1 MMFEYY
7 EKEAPLAFEEY
18 LRIDHF
24 KLKEFV
30 SAVFQALQ
38 VSKDDACTVAD
49 VIVAADLAGISS
61 HGVQRIRRYVDGIRV
76 GNVNVKSH
84 IRVVSESEAV
94 ALVDADNG
102 LGQVAASKAM
112 DLAVKKA
119 EKCGIGLTLVRNSN
133 HFGIAGYYSMKAV
146 ERGFIGVTL
155 TNSEKLVAYT
165 NTLGRSLGT
174 NPIAV
179 GIPKKKPPPIL
190 FDAATSVVPVGKIEL
205 YKKLHKEIREGWVV
219 DEFGESLSGD
229 ATSIHKKVR
238 ENKAAILPIGGLG
251 EELGGHKG
259 SGLSFM
265 IDVISGV
272 LSGAA
277 WGVHVGYTVGDK
289 PSNVGHTLLA
299 INIESLMS
307 KGEFFSRIEKYI
319 QEIKSTPKHSKA
331 ERIWIPGEKSWL
343 TMQTRR
349 KKGIPIYKTI
359 YEDLRE
365 LANELKVHWILN

>member
-1 MMFEYY
+1 MFEYY
-7 EKEAPLAFEEY
+7 EKEAPQAFGEY
-18 LRIDHF
+18 LRVDHL

-38 VSKDDACTVAD
+38 VSKDDAGTVAD
-49 VIVAADLAGISS
+49 VTVASDLAGISS
-61 HGVQRIRRYVDGIRV
+61 HGVQRIRRYVDGIRI
-76 GNVNVKSH
+76 GNVNVKSN

-94 ALVDADNG
+94 ALLDADNG

-119 EKCGIGLTLVRNSN
+119 AKCGIGLTLVRNSN

-146 ERGFIGVTL
+146 EKGLIGVTL

-179 GIPKKKPPPIL
+179 GIPKEKPPPIL

-205 YKKLHKEIREGWVV
+205 YKKLSKEIPEGWVMG
-219 DEFGESLSGD
+219 EFGESLSGD
-229 ATSIHKKVR
+229 SASIHGKIQ
-238 ENKAAILPIGGLG
+238 ENKAAILPIGGSG

-259 SGLSFM
+259 SGLSF
-265 IDVISGV
+265 IVDVISGV

-277 WGVHVGYTVGDK
+277 WGVHVGYTVGDN

-299 INIESLMS
+299 VNIESLMP
-307 KGEFFSRIEKYI
+307 KEEFFDRIEKYV
-319 QEIKSTPKHSKA
+319 QEIKSAPKHSKA

-343 TMQTRR
+343 TIQTRM
-349 KKGIPIYKTI
+349 KKGIPIYRTI
-359 YEDLRE
+359 YDDLKE
-365 LANELKVHWILN
+365 LADELKVHWILD

>member
-1 MMFEYY
+1 
-7 EKEAPLAFEEY
+7 
-18 LRIDHF
+18 
-24 KLKEFV
+24 V

-38 VSKDDACTVAD
+38 VSKDDACAVAD

-61 HGVQRIRRYVDGIRV
+61 HGVQRIRRYVDGIRI
-76 GNVNVKSH
+76 GNVNVKSN
-84 IRVVSESEAV
+84 IRVVSESEAI
-94 ALVDADNG
+94 ALLDADNG

-119 EKCGIGLTLVRNSN
+119 AKCGIGLTLVRNSN

-146 ERGFIGVTL
+146 EKGLIGVTL

-179 GIPKKKPPPIL
+179 GIPKEKPPPIL

-205 YKKLHKEIREGWVV
+205 YKKLGKEIPEGWVI

-229 ATSIHKKVR
+229 SASIHEKIK
-238 ENKAAILPIGGLG
+238 ENKAAILPLGGSG

-259 SGLSFM
+259 SGLSF
-265 IDVISGV
+265 IVDVISGV

-277 WGVHVGYTVGDK
+277 WGLHVGYTVGDK

-299 INIESLMS
+299 VNIESLMP
-307 KGEFFSRIEKYI
+307 KEKFFDRIEKYV
-319 QEIKSTPKHSKA
+319 QEIKSAPKHSKA

-343 TMQTRR
+343 TMQTRM
-349 KKGIPIYKTI
+349 KKGIPIHRTI
-359 YEDLRE
+359 YDDLRE
-365 LANELKVHWILN
+365 LADELKVHWILD